1 MGARCAKQCLLY
13 VPDPRRAE
21 DEARAKAAA
30 VVAPC
35 KTCDCVRMQ
44 SLRNS
49 STAVIFKEGFALG
62 LKVRRLQTL
71 LEKLDDASSS
81 DTVAPAEIP
90 AVESPENA
98 ATTLTQ
104 LVKEPWCTIENHT
117 SLP

>member
-1 MGARCAKQCLLY
+1 MGARCTKQCLLY

-62 LKVRRLQTL
+62 LKVRKLQTL

-81 DTVAPAEIP
+81 DTAAPAEACP
-90 AVESPENA
+90 AVEPP

-104 LVKEPWCTIENHT
+104 LVKEPWCTVENHT

>member
-1 MGARCAKQCLLY
+1 MGARCTKQCLLY
-13 VPDPRRAE
+13 VPDPRR
-21 DEARAKAAA
+21 DDDDAKAAEM
-30 VVAPC
+30 VAPC

-81 DTVAPAEIP
+81 DTVAPSQIP

>member
-13 VPDPRRAE
+13 VPDPRR
-21 DEARAKAAA
+21 DDDDDAKAAE

-44 SLRNS
+44 SLRHS

-62 LKVRRLQTL
+62 LKVRKLQSL
-71 LEKLDDASSS
+71 LRKLDEASDS
-81 DTVAPAEIP
+81 DTVAPSEIP
-90 AVESPENA
+90 AVDAPELA
-98 ATTLTQ
+98 PTTLSQ